1 MASRDASLKH
11 TARWEAEALARQ
23 SADGGSFSVGD
34 ANARASPRV
43 RLCCGTCSLQTT
55 PVRGRLLATKPTAV
69 KPVETITEE
78 QAAAIRAELDG
89 LSNRREVGV
98 PPAER
103 GLELPETS
111 SQAYGWHA
119 AQAAPVGTGRYATRA
134 RVACEET
141 KYAATYYVR

>member
-1 MASRDASLKH
+1 M
-11 TARWEAEALARQ
+11 
-23 SADGGSFSVGD
+23 
-34 ANARASPRV
+34 
-43 RLCCGTCSLQTT
+43 
-55 PVRGRLLATKPTAV
+55 
-69 KPVETITEE
+69 PVETITEE